1 MSSEITAASG
11 LAGRYATAL
20 LDLAENEKVV
30 DVVADDLK
38 DLQAMIEESD
48 DLTRLLRSP
57 VITRADQLKA
67 ISALMD
73 KAGMNA
79 LTKKFISVIANNRR
93 LFALASIIKAYLA
106 ILSQRRGEV
115 TAVVTSATELN
126 DKQVKDLGASLK
138 KITGSDVAVQTAVDP
153 DLLGGLVVKVGSQM
167 FDSSLRTKL
176 QHLSLA
182 MKGVA

>member
-20 LDLAENEKVV
+20 LDLAEGEKAV
-30 DVVADDLK
+30 DAVAEDLRS
-38 DLQAMIEESD
+38 LQTMIDESSD
-48 DLTRLLRSP
+48 MVRLLRSP
-57 VITRADQLKA
+57 VISRDDQLKA

-73 KAGMNA
+73 KAKMNA
-79 LTKKFISVIANNRR
+79 LTKRFIGVVATNRR
-93 LFALASIIKAYLA
+93 LFALASIIKAYLS

-115 TAVVTSATELN
+115 TAVVTSATELSE
-126 DKQVKDLGASLK
+126 KQVKDLGASLK
-138 KITGSDVAVQTAVDP
+138 KITGSDVAVETAVDP
-153 DLLGGLVVKVGSQM
+153 DLLGGLVVKVGSRM

>member
-1 MSSEITAASG
+1 VSSEITAASG

-20 LDLAENEKVV
+20 LDLAEGEKAV
-30 DVVADDLK
+30 DAVADDLK
-38 DLQAMIEESD
+38 GLQTMIDESD
-48 DLTRLLRSP
+48 DLTRLIRSP
-57 VITRADQLKA
+57 VISRADQLKA
-67 ISALMD
+67 ITAVMD
-73 KAGMNA
+73 KAEMNA
-79 LTKKFISVIANNRR
+79 LSKKFIGVVANNRR
-93 LFALASIIKAYLA
+93 LFALSSVIKAFLS

-115 TAVVTSATELN
+115 TAVVTSASELS

-138 KITGSDVAVQTAVDP
+138 KITGSDVAVETAVDP